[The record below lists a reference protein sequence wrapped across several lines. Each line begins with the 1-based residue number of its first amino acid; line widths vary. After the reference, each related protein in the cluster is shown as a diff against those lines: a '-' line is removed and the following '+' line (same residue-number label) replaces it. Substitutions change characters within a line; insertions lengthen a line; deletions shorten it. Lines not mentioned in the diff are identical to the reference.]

1 MPSTSNFPAEGRRPG
16 MCPHRPQCSAFT
28 LIELL
33 VVIAIIAVLIG
44 LLVPAVQKV
53 RAAAN
58 RMACANNLKQIGVG
72 IHNLHD
78 AYHYLPPAGGW
89 FPYAGNATAQAGQG
103 YGPVTMHLLPFIEQ
117 QSLLEQLAPYNANG
131 TWYPYYGVASG
142 YWNANPTAVSARK
155 TRVSTYVCPSDPS
168 VGHWVGNGGG
178 DGLGIGLADC
188 SYGCNFYV
196 FGKASLITAAPQD
209 EYLNPY
215 GSAWQ
220 GRPVIPKSFPDG
232 TSSTILFADKY
243 AGCGANSSGVAVY
256 GSVWWHVSG
265 QVGPYFAIPY
275 FGGSLYQGSNSAV
288 YLWQQNSDPWQTSC
302 NHDLA
307 QSGHPGGLNVVL
319 ADGSVRFVNNGMSQA
334 TWSQACNP
342 SDGQPLGPDW

>member
-1 MPSTSNFPAEGRRPG
+1 MSSEIISPFDGRRPAVPRRG
-16 MCPHRPQCSAFT
+16 GFT

-53 RAAAN
+53 REAAN
-58 RMACANNLKQIGVG
+58 RMACANNLRQIALAL
-72 IHNLHD
+72 HNLHD
-78 AYHYLPPAGGW
+78 AYDYLPPAGGW
-89 FPYAGNATAQAGQG
+89 FPYAGHAVAQAGQG
-103 YGPVTMHLLPFIEQ
+103 YGPVTMHLLPYIKQ
-117 QSLLEQLAPYNANG
+117 QQLLDQLAPYNANG

-215 GSAWQ
+215 SSAWQ
-220 GRPVIPKSFPDG
+220 GRPVIPTSFPDG
-232 TSSTILFADKY
+232 TSSTICSRTSTPP
-243 AGCGANSSGVAVY
+243 AGPTRAASPSTAPSGGTSPGRSGPILPSPTSGAACTRGAIRSSTCGSKTLTRGRPAATTT
-256 GSVWWHVSG
+256 W
-265 QVGPYFAIPY
+265 
-275 FGGSLYQGSNSAV
+275 
-288 YLWQQNSDPWQTSC
+288 
-302 NHDLA
+302 
-307 QSGHPGGLNVVL
+307 LNRDTP
-319 ADGSVRFVNNGMSQA
+319 AAS
-334 TWSQACNP
+334 TWSWPTAACASP
-342 SDGQPLGPDW
+342 TTA